1 MDSPIDLSSV
11 PDQAIFDEFT
21 RRVKC
26 SKIPEQKI
34 ILFGKHSLFINLH
47 VLNHQM

>member
-1 MDSPIDLSSV
+1 MDSPVDLSSV

-26 SKIPEQKI
+26 EKIPEQKI
-34 ILFGKHSLFINLH
+34 ILFG
-47 VLNHQM
+47 